1 MEAPNLKSD
10 RLIYEPLGIKHLSK
24 KYLGW
29 MNDEIVIKHLESG
42 GNYTYRMLKEFL
54 LKQEKNKIL
63 FWAIILKNSKVH
75 IGNIK
80 IDPIN
85 KVSNSGEYG
94 ILIGDRNTWGE
105 GYGYEASKKIINYCF
120 NSLKLSQITLGV
132 KKKNYAAINLYKKLG
147 FNTLKRKGNQ
157 DIYQNVSNESIRMS
171 LRNE

>member
-1 MEAPNLKSD
+1 
-10 RLIYEPLGIKHLSK
+10 
-24 KYLGW
+24 

>member
-1 MEAPNLKSD
+1 
-10 RLIYEPLGIKHLSK
+10 
-24 KYLGW
+24 
-29 MNDEIVIKHLESG
+29 
-42 GNYTYRMLKEFL
+42 MLKEFL

-147 FNTLKRKGNQ
+147 FNILKRKGNQ

>member
-1 MEAPNLKSD
+1 
-10 RLIYEPLGIKHLSK
+10 
-24 KYLGW
+24 
-29 MNDEIVIKHLESG
+29 MNDDIVIKHLESC
-42 GNYTYRMLKEFL
+42 GNYTYRMLKQFL

-120 NSLKLSQITLGV
+120 SSLKLSQITLGV
-132 KKKNYAAINLYKKLG
+132 KKKNYAAIHLYEKLG
-147 FNTLKRKGNQ
+147 FNILKRKGNQ
-157 DIYQNVSNESIRMS
+157 DIYQNVSKESIRMF
-171 LRNE
+171 LRNDQKANSWNGTIWIRLWY